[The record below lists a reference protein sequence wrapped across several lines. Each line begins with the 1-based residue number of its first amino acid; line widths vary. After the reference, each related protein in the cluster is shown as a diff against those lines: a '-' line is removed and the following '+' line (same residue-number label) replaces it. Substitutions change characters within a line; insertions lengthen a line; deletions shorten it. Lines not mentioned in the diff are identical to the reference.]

1 MIGEEGGMR
10 GRLNVTRI
18 ADVARRSVCSNV
30 SLAFIAIS
38 IVFDRLSHVEVCVP
52 PHPLLVHHAK
62 LTMLR
67 RLLHARRTPTRATS
81 AAAAAF
87 SSERAVT
94 RDPRFTAWTEDDVAH
109 FQRVLPHP
117 GAVLTDADDTAPHR
131 VDWLGKYRA
140 QAPRTLVLKPRS
152 TEEVAAVLRHCN
164 ARRLAVVPQG
174 GNTGLVGGSVPV
186 FDEIVL
192 STAALNNVLDFD
204 AVSGILV
211 CEAGC
216 VLESLDAFV
225 AKQGYMMPLDLGAKG
240 TCQIGGNVSA
250 NAGGLRL
257 LRYGSLH
264 GTVLG
269 IEAVLADGTVVDCLS
284 TMRKDNT
291 GYDLKQ
297 LFIGSEGTLGV
308 VTKVSILTPPRSA
321 SVNVALLGCEDFAAV
336 QRTFVEA
343 KHRLGEVLSAV
354 EFMDRQ
360 SLDMVLSQQAWHKDP
375 LESSCPFYV
384 LIETSGS
391 NSRHDMEKLEAF
403 LETAMGSGDVV
414 DGTVAQDAAQAR
426 KLFSIREDITL
437 ALSSRGYVYKYDL
450 SLPMSQY
457 YRIVEETRA
466 KVGPLGADVVCFGHL
481 GDCNLHL
488 NVSTLAYDEHVFNAI
503 EPFVFAFTCTCVWL
517 VVCVCGFFLVERW
530 SHTHTLAFT
539 MLLLQQ
545 STAGASA
552 QSTASAHTSR
562 RFCTYPSRRTRSRS

>member
-1 MIGEEGGMR
+1 M
-10 GRLNVTRI
+10 L
-18 ADVARRSVCSNV
+18 RSV
-30 SLAFIAIS
+30 LQLPARA
-38 IVFDRLSHVEVCVP
+38 
-52 PHPLLVHHAK
+52 
-62 LTMLR
+62 LR
-67 RLLHARRTPTRATS
+67 RPVP
-81 AAAAAF
+81 AAAAATASF
-87 SSERAVT
+87 SSERSLT
-94 RDPRFTAWTEDDVAH
+94 RDPRFVAWTDEDVAH
-109 FQRVLPHP
+109 FRRVLRPES
-117 GAVLTDADDTAPHR
+117 VLTDADDTAPHA

-140 QAPRTLVLKPRS
+140 QAPRSLVLKPRS
-152 TEEVAAVLRHCN
+152 TEEVAAVLRHCH

-192 STAALNNVLDFD
+192 STSAMNRVLDFD

-216 VLESLDAFV
+216 VLENLDNYV
-225 AKQGYMMPLDLGAKG
+225 AKEGYMMPLDLGAKG

-269 IEAVLADGTVVDCLS
+269 VEAVLADGTVVDCLS

-308 VTKVSILTPPRSA
+308 VTKVSILTPPRSS
-321 SVNVALLGCEDFAAV
+321 SVNVALLGCEDFEAV

-343 KHRLGEVLSAV
+343 KKHLGEVLSAV

-360 SLDMVLSQQAWHKDP
+360 SLDMVLSQQDWHKDP
-375 LESSCPFYV
+375 LESPCPYYI

-391 NSRHDMEKLEAF
+391 NSTHDMEKLEAF
-403 LETAMGSGDVV
+403 LEDAMGSGTVV

-450 SLPMSQY
+450 SLPISQY
-457 YRIVEETRA
+457 YRIAEETRE
-466 KVGPLGADVVCFGHL
+466 KVAPLGAEVVCFGHL

-488 NVSTLAYDEHVFNAI
+488 NISTLEYDEKVFNAI
-503 EPFVFAFTCTCVWL
+503 EPFVFEFTCTCQGL
-517 VVCVCGFFLVERW
+517 
-530 SHTHTLAFT
+530 
-539 MLLLQQ
+539 
-545 STAGASA
+545 
-552 QSTASAHTSR
+552 
-562 RFCTYPSRRTRSRS
+562 